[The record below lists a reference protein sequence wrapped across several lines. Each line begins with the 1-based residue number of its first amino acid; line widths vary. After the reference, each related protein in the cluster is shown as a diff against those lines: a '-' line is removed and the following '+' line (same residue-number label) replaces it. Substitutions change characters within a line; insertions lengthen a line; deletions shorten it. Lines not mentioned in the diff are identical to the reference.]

1 MQPTNNAVGRDAS
14 PLECGGDFRHGLPGH
29 LVCRTALSRTRRN
42 GTARALIALT
52 AFVTG
57 SAGCA
62 SEPAPEMAPIAT
74 VEELM
79 RSMIDPAADAVWD
92 AVVIEAT
99 ADGIVETRPETEG
112 DWLRLRR
119 HALTLA
125 EGSNLLLVEGRRIA
139 APESRSELPGIDL
152 HPDAIQEL
160 VDEDWDGWVAV
171 AQGLRTT
178 SGVVLDAVE
187 ARDVDALLEAGTDL
201 DLACEDCH
209 ARYWYPGYADPR
221 PAPPGN

>member
-1 MQPTNNAVGRDAS
+1 MT
-14 PLECGGDFRHGLPGH
+14 
-29 LVCRTALSRTRRN
+29 RN
-42 GTARALIALT
+42 GLTRASIVMAL
-52 AFVTG
+52 F
-57 SAGCA
+57 SAAVAACTNVPT
-62 SEPAPEMAPIAT
+62 SDMEPTAT

-119 HALTLA
+119 HAVTLA
-125 EGSNLLLVEGRRIA
+125 EASNLLLIEGRRVA

-160 VDEDWDGWVAV
+160 VSEDWDGWVEV
-171 AQGLRTT
+171 TQGLRAT
-178 SGVVLDAVE
+178 SVVVLDAVE
-187 ARDVDALLEAGTDL
+187 ARDTDALLAAGTEL
-201 DLACEDCH
+201 DLACENCH

-221 PAPPGN
+221 PATPGNQ

>member
-1 MQPTNNAVGRDAS
+1 MR
-14 PLECGGDFRHGLPGH
+14 
-29 LVCRTALSRTRRN
+29 SRLTH
-42 GTARALIALT
+42 ALIAL
-52 AFVTG
+52 AALAAGAV
-57 SAGCA
+57 GCA
-62 SEPAPEMAPIAT
+62 SEPASDMEPTAT

-119 HALTLA
+119 HAVTLA
-125 EGSNLLLVEGRRIA
+125 EASNLLLIEGRRIA

-160 VDEDWDGWVAV
+160 VDEDWDGWVEV
-171 AQGLRTT
+171 ALGLRAT
-178 SGVVLDAVE
+178 SGVVLDAVR
-187 ARDVDALLEAGTDL
+187 ARDVDALLEAGTEL

-209 ARYWYPGYADPR
+209 AVYWYPGYADPR
-221 PAPPGN
+221 PAPPPGND

>member
-1 MQPTNNAVGRDAS
+1 MTLRRGTPFRSVLRRKLT
-14 PLECGGDFRHGLPGH
+14 RHGLMSA
-29 LVCRTALSRTRRN
+29 LVLLAALVA
-42 GTARALIALT
+42 GT
-52 AFVTG
+52 
-57 SAGCA
+57 AGCA
-62 SEPAPEMAPIAT
+62 SEPASGMEPTAT

-92 AVVIEAT
+92 ALVIEAT

-125 EGSNLLLVEGRRIA
+125 EASNLLLIEGRRIA

-160 VDEDWDGWVAV
+160 VDEDWDGWVEV
-171 AQGLRTT
+171 AQGLRAT
-178 SGVVLDAVE
+178 SGVVLEAVE
-187 ARDVDALLEAGTDL
+187 ARDVDALLEAGTEL

-209 ARYWYPGYADPR
+209 AVFWYPGYADPR
-221 PAPPGN
+221 PAPPPMDD

>member
-1 MQPTNNAVGRDAS
+1 MTLRRGTP
-14 PLECGGDFRHGLPGH
+14 FRSVLRRK
-29 LVCRTALSRTRRN
+29 LVDRTRL
-42 GTARALIALT
+42 TSALLAL
-52 AFVTG
+52 AALVAG
-57 SAGCA
+57 AAGCA
-62 SEPAPEMAPIAT
+62 SEPASSMEPTAT

-92 AVVIEAT
+92 ALVIEAT
-99 ADGIVETRPETEG
+99 AEGIVETRPETEG

-125 EGSNLLLVEGRRIA
+125 EASNLLLIEGRRIA
-139 APESRSELPGIDL
+139 APESRSDLPGIDL

-160 VDEDWDGWVAV
+160 VDEDWDGWVEV
-171 AQGLRTT
+171 AQGLRAT

-187 ARDVDALLEAGTDL
+187 ARDVDALLEAGTEL

-209 ARYWYPGYADPR
+209 AVFWYPGYADPR
-221 PAPPGN
+221 PAPTPMDD

>member
-1 MQPTNNAVGRDAS
+1 MTRNGSMRALVAFVLLAVG
-14 PLECGGDFRHGLPGH
+14 
-29 LVCRTALSRTRRN
+29 
-42 GTARALIALT
+42 
-52 AFVTG
+52 
-57 SAGCA
+57 SAACT
-62 SEPAPEMAPIAT
+62 SDMAPDMRPAAT

-99 ADGIVETRPETEG
+99 AEGIVETRPETDG

-119 HALTLA
+119 HAVTLA
-125 EGSNLLLVEGRRIA
+125 EASNLLLIEGRRVA

-160 VDEDWDGWVAV
+160 VAEDWDGWVEV
-171 AQGLRTT
+171 TQGLRAT
-178 SGVVLDAVE
+178 SVVVLNAVE
-187 ARDVDALLEAGTDL
+187 ARDVDALLAAGTEL
-201 DLACEDCH
+201 DLACENCH

-221 PAPPGN
+221 PATPGNQ

>member
-1 MQPTNNAVGRDAS
+1 M
-14 PLECGGDFRHGLPGH
+14 
-29 LVCRTALSRTRRN
+29 RTLRLGMTRRSKLTRN
-42 GTARALIALT
+42 GLAPALVLLA
-52 AFVTG
+52 A
-57 SAGCA
+57 ACA
-62 SEPAPEMAPIAT
+62 ACTSEPASVMKPTAT

-99 ADGIVETRPETEG
+99 AEGIVETRPETEG

-119 HALTLA
+119 HAVTLA
-125 EGSNLLLVEGRRIA
+125 EASNLLLIEERRIA

-160 VDEDWDGWVAV
+160 VAEDWSGWAET
-171 AQGLRTT
+171 AQGLRAT

-187 ARDVDALLEAGTDL
+187 ARDVDALLEAGTEL
-201 DLACEDCH
+201 DLACENCH
-209 ARYWYPGYADPR
+209 ALYWYPGYADPR
-221 PAPPGN
+221 PATPGNQ

>member
-1 MQPTNNAVGRDAS
+1 MTRKRLTRD
-14 PLECGGDFRHGLPGH
+14 
-29 LVCRTALSRTRRN
+29 
-42 GTARALIALT
+42 LIAV
-52 AFVTG
+52 AVF
-57 SAGCA
+57 SAAAAACTSDPA
-62 SEPAPEMAPIAT
+62 TDMEPTAT

-119 HALTLA
+119 HAVTLA
-125 EGSNLLLVEGRRIA
+125 EASNLLLIEGRRIA

-152 HPDAIQEL
+152 HPDAIQDL
-160 VDEDWDGWVAV
+160 VAEDWSGWVETAR
-171 AQGLRTT
+171 GLRET

-187 ARDVDALLEAGTDL
+187 ARDVDALLEAGTEL
-201 DLACEDCH
+201 DLACENCH
-209 ARYWYPGYADPR
+209 ALYWYPGYADPR
-221 PAPPGN
+221 PATPENQ

>member
-1 MQPTNNAVGRDAS
+1 MTHRS
-14 PLECGGDFRHGLPGH
+14 ELTHSGLTH
-29 LVCRTALSRTRRN
+29 
-42 GTARALIALT
+42 ALIAFAAL
-52 AFVTG
+52 AAG
-57 SAGCA
+57 PAGCA
-62 SEPAPEMAPIAT
+62 SEPASDMEPTAT

-112 DWLRLRR
+112 HWLRLRR
-119 HALTLA
+119 HAVTLA
-125 EGSNLLLVEGRRIA
+125 EASNLLLIEGRRIA

-160 VDEDWDGWVAV
+160 VDEDWDGWVEV
-171 AQGLRTT
+171 ALGLHAA
-178 SGVVLDAVE
+178 SGVVLEAVQ
-187 ARDVDALLEAGTDL
+187 ARDVDALLEAGTEL

-209 ARYWYPGYADPR
+209 AVYWYPGYADPR
-221 PAPPGN
+221 PAPPEN

>member
-1 MQPTNNAVGRDAS
+1 MAAP
-14 PLECGGDFRHGLPGH
+14 CGGLSTRAPERPQRRLDGCGMTHRSERTRHGLKH
-29 LVCRTALSRTRRN
+29 ALLALAALVA
-42 GTARALIALT
+42 GA
-52 AFVTG
+52 
-57 SAGCA
+57 AGCA
-62 SEPAPEMAPIAT
+62 SEPASDMAPTAT

-79 RSMIDPAADAVWD
+79 QWLIDPAADAVWD

-99 ADGIVETRPETEG
+99 AEGIVETRPETEG

-125 EGSNLLLVEGRRIA
+125 EASNLLLIEGRRIA

-160 VDEDWDGWVAV
+160 VDEDWDGWVEV
-171 AQGLRTT
+171 SRGLRAT
-178 SGVVLDAVE
+178 SDVVLDAVE
-187 ARDVDALLEAGTDL
+187 ARDVDALLVAGTEL

-209 ARYWYPGYADPR
+209 AVFWYPGYADPR
-221 PAPPGN
+221 PAPPPGND

>member
-1 MQPTNNAVGRDAS
+1 M
-14 PLECGGDFRHGLPGH
+14 
-29 LVCRTALSRTRRN
+29 TRKSVLTRN
-42 GTARALIALT
+42 GLTPALVLL
-52 AFVTG
+52 
-57 SAGCA
+57 AGGFAACA
-62 SEPAPEMAPIAT
+62 SEPASVMEPTAT

-92 AVVIEAT
+92 ALVIEAT

-125 EGSNLLLVEGRRIA
+125 EASNLLLVEGRRIA
-139 APESRSELPGIDL
+139 APASRSELPGIDL

-178 SGVVLDAVE
+178 SGVVLEAVE
-187 ARDVDALLEAGTDL
+187 ARDVDALLEAGTEL

-209 ARYWYPGYADPR
+209 ARYWYPGHADPR
-221 PAPPGN
+221 PGAPGN

>member
-1 MQPTNNAVGRDAS
+1 MT
-14 PLECGGDFRHGLPGH
+14 
-29 LVCRTALSRTRRN
+29 RN
-42 GTARALIALT
+42 GLTLALFALAALATGFTA
-52 AFVTG
+52 
-57 SAGCA
+57 CA
-62 SEPAPEMAPIAT
+62 SEPASDMEPTAT

-119 HALTLA
+119 HAVTLA
-125 EGSNLLLVEGRRIA
+125 EASNLLLIEGRRIA

-152 HPDAIQEL
+152 HPDAIQKL
-160 VDEDWDGWVAV
+160 VEEDWEGWVEV
-171 AQGLRTT
+171 TKGLRAT

-187 ARDVDALLEAGTDL
+187 ARNVDALLEAGTEL
-201 DLACEDCH
+201 DLACENCH
-209 ARYWYPGYADPR
+209 ALYWYPGYADPR
-221 PAPPGN
+221 PATTPGNQ

>member
-1 MQPTNNAVGRDAS
+1 
-14 PLECGGDFRHGLPGH
+14 
-29 LVCRTALSRTRRN
+29 
-42 GTARALIALT
+42 
-52 AFVTG
+52 
-57 SAGCA
+57 
-62 SEPAPEMAPIAT
+62 
-74 VEELM
+74 M

-119 HALTLA
+119 HAVTLA
-125 EGSNLLLVEGRRIA
+125 EASNLLLIEGRRIA

-160 VDEDWDGWVAV
+160 VDADWDGWVEV
-171 AQGLRTT
+171 ALGLRAT
-178 SGVVLDAVE
+178 SGVVLDAVQ
-187 ARDVDALLEAGTDL
+187 ARDVDALLEAGTEL

-209 ARYWYPGYADPR
+209 AVYWYPGYADPR
-221 PAPPGN
+221 PAPPPGND

>member
-1 MQPTNNAVGRDAS
+1 MT
-14 PLECGGDFRHGLPGH
+14 HGSDL
-29 LVCRTALSRTRRN
+29 TRS
-42 GTARALIALT
+42 GLTHALIAL
-52 AFVTG
+52 AALAALA
-57 SAGCA
+57 AGCA
-62 SEPAPEMAPIAT
+62 SEPASDMEPTAT

-119 HALTLA
+119 HAVTLA
-125 EGSNLLLVEGRRIA
+125 EASNLLLIEGRHIA

-160 VDEDWDGWVAV
+160 VDEDWDGWVEV
-171 AQGLRTT
+171 ALGLRAT
-178 SGVVLDAVE
+178 SGVVLDAVQ
-187 ARDVDALLEAGTDL
+187 ARDVDALLEAGTEL

-209 ARYWYPGYADPR
+209 AVYWYPGYADPR
-221 PAPPGN
+221 PAPPPGND